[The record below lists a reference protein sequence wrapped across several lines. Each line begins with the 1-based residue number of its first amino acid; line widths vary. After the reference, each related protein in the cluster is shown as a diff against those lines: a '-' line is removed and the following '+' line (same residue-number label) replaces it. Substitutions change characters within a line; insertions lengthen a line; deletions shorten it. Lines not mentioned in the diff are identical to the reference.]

1 MNIIERKW
9 TVNEISLKK
18 YFTYCKQVYQI
29 GSQLNG
35 LERMKLN
42 CKSEPKTKAS
52 TVGKMIFT
60 AASLTYRSI
69 NELNETAFNEVTSF
83 KNLFKS
89 GEYKPKTH
97 GLRDCVMDTDYHQ
110 IEAINK
116 NVLLKMKKNRIFNK
130 NKVDGLCVI
139 AWDGVEVKETTKT
152 IDNLPEREYNN
163 GEFRKYIK
171 YVAAM
176 NVGPIANF
184 VIDLMQMTE
193 QEKVL
198 TESGKLKA
206 KTFGETKALLE
217 MWPNVKDMFGNEY
230 FVNVMDALF
239 LNSNVLNKI
248 NQDGQ
253 YFIVRMEDET
263 RLIYKDAEGL
273 FKNSKPKFEYELV
286 EQTTQKHVV
295 YSKTAK
301 HKNYKK
307 SKKKIITREITDKK
321 LNETVLVDQY
331 DTIKKNSIIHNK
343 VYERV
348 IKRVQVWSDIFEL
361 TNYDGDVKVVKASE
375 TSMRKDEKTQEYVE
389 VTSNIYIC
397 TNMIN
402 HDDKLIVKIMHLRWN
417 IENNG
422 FRTLKQRY
430 HINHI
435 FIGEFNSINYIVQM
449 ITLVFNLMELYFKIR
464 KHGQLDITYNL
475 VKKIFEL
482 NIINTK
488 SIWKYLFDST

>member
-1 MNIIERKW
+1 
-9 TVNEISLKK
+9 
-18 YFTYCKQVYQI
+18 
-29 GSQLNG
+29 
-35 LERMKLN
+35 
-42 CKSEPKTKAS
+42 
-52 TVGKMIFT
+52 
-60 AASLTYRSI
+60 
-69 NELNETAFNEVTSF
+69 
-83 KNLFKS
+83 
-89 GEYKPKTH
+89 
-97 GLRDCVMDTDYHQ
+97 
-110 IEAINK
+110 
-116 NVLLKMKKNRIFNK
+116 
-130 NKVDGLCVI
+130 
-139 AWDGVEVKETTKT
+139 
-152 IDNLPEREYNN
+152 
-163 GEFRKYIK
+163 
-171 YVAAM
+171 
-176 NVGPIANF
+176 
-184 VIDLMQMTE
+184 
-193 QEKVL
+193 
-198 TESGKLKA
+198 
-206 KTFGETKALLE
+206 

-248 NQDGQ
+248 NKDEQ

-273 FKNSKPKFEYELV
+273 FKNSKPKLEYELV

-331 DTIKKNSIIHNK
+331 DTKKKNSIIYNK
-343 VYERV
+343 VYIKV

-361 TNYDGDVKVVKASE
+361 TNYDGNVKVVKASE
-375 TSMRKDEKTQEYVE
+375 TTMQKDEKTQEYVD
-389 VTSNIYIC
+389 VTNDIYIC

-488 SIWKYLFDST
+488 AIWKYLFDSA